1 MDQEDSR
8 RAQQEEIDELRQRL
22 NEEIEKEDFD
32 LSAPS
37 VVKISI
43 ELDNYFVDHYHKS

>member
-8 RAQQEEIDELRQRL
+8 RAQLKQMDDLRQKL
-22 NEEIEKEDFD
+22 NAEIEKRDFD

-37 VVKISI
+37 VMEISV
-43 ELDNYFVDHYHKS
+43 ELDHCIVDHYQKS